1 MFNRSRLLMLGALP
15 VAMSLYSCGK
25 SKSQYN
31 GGQST
36 PPATQ
41 PAPTAPTTPNG
52 QSPIPTGQ
60 APDTPICAANQKAI
74 GSNIL
79 FMVDNSSSLS
89 ATDCPSPVRG
99 NQIQDGNA
107 GMIDSWQCN
116 GATNREQAVLAAYDL
131 LSDVSTRDPSPSA
144 VSNVSVIGF
153 PAQGNQTQNVIFA
166 TNGGISSLQPATNR
180 AGLQTSLQFTR
191 QPFGATVFGAP
202 LANAASF
209 FQQPASDAR
218 SRIAV
223 LITDG
228 EPTDRN
234 PADTTSRAQQLRQQ
248 GVDVVTIFVTNSQ
261 TRAAREQAHTAMLQS
276 WDQRSQGGR
285 YYAPQY
291 QSFDAYIA
299 DILGRNGKASLTDA
313 VTSQVVATCV
323 DSPGAPCQRWKA
335 EIQDSAGLANIVK
348 QVIRTKAIKC
358 M

>member
-25 SKSQYN
+25 PKKQYN
-31 GGQST
+31 NGASST

-41 PAPTAPTTPNG
+41 PAPNTQA
-52 QSPIPTGQ
+52 PIPGGQ
-60 APDTPICAANQKAI
+60 APNAPICAANQKSI

-79 FMVDNSSSLS
+79 FMIDNSSSLS

-107 GMIDSWQCN
+107 GSIDSWQCN

-131 LSDVSTRDPSPSA
+131 LAGVSTRDSSPSA

-153 PAQGNQTQNVIFA
+153 PAPGNVTQNVLFA
-166 TNGGISSLQPATNR
+166 TNGGVSSLQPATNR
-180 AGLQTSLQFTR
+180 ASLQSALQFTR
-191 QPFGATVFGAP
+191 QPAGATVFGAP
-202 LANAASF
+202 LANAASY

-228 EPTDRN
+228 EPSDRD
-234 PADTTSRAQQLRQQ
+234 PADTIMRAQQLRQR
-248 GVDVVTIFVTNSQ
+248 GVDVVTIYVTNSQ
-261 TRAAREQAHTAMLQS
+261 SRAAREQAHQAMLQS
-276 WDQRSQGGR
+276 WDQRSAPGR
-285 YYAPQY
+285 YYNAQRY
-291 QSFDAYIA
+291 QSFDAYLA
-299 DILGRNGKASLTDA
+299 DILGRNGKVSLTDA

-323 DSPGAPCQRWKA
+323 DSPGAPCQRWRT
-335 EIQDSAGLANIVK
+335 EVQDSAGLANIVN

-358 M
+358 I